1 MLEEDKGYILYV
13 HTEEGETYEV
23 SVAKGLSG
31 RYEGIR
37 VPSAYR
43 DKFNKAVSDYERY
56 CVEIKSLHLSGI
68 TSESL
73 QDIIRL
79 SDKAN
84 TAQKCIL
91 TIPYMCLKEEE
102 RQGYGV

>member
-31 RYEGIR
+31 RYEGIH
-37 VPSAYR
+37 VPPAYR

-56 CVEIKSLHLSGI
+56 CREINRFQLSGI

-84 TAQKCIL
+84 AEQKRIL
-91 TIPYMCLKEEE
+91 TILYMSLKEKEG
-102 RQGYGV
+102 QGYVV

>member
-23 SVAKGLSG
+23 SVAKGLSD
-31 RYEGIR
+31 RYKDIH
-37 VPSAYR
+37 VPSAYTDR
-43 DKFNKAVSDYERY
+43 FNKAVSDYDRY
-56 CVEIKSLHLSGI
+56 CREIEGLQLSGI

-73 QDIIRL
+73 QGIIRL

-84 TAQKCIL
+84 AEQRRIL
-91 TIPYMCLKEEE
+91 TILYMSLKEEE
-102 RQGYGV
+102 GQGYGV